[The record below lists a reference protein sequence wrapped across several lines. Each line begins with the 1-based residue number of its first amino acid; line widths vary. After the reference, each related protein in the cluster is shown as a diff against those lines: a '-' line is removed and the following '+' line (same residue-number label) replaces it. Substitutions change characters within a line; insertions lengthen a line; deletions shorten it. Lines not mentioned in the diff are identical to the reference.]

1 MSKMNK
7 QVLYNMSS
15 RYILSLFMVLNL
27 ITGSHL
33 IAQKTIELRDDKQV
47 YFQYDKFEVFEDK
60 ESLKNINDIKNPD
73 FKGFVQAGERDFN
86 RGLTASTVWYKFRL
100 KNETGDRWILKIGKP
115 TLEDATLYIPR
126 INGSL
131 DSNKSSYLQNISARE
146 FKVNNFL
153 MTLEFPDSKEQVF
166 FLRVRSNH
174 SMQVPIEIATLD
186 SLFVSG
192 HYKDIWAGIYLGFIF
207 LMVLYNF
214 FIFLTLRDISYLY
227 YVLYTLFVG
236 LLISMHET
244 YPFDLFWPK
253 MGYLNAYQDILTSL
267 AGVFAILFTMNFL
280 KTKVITPKIH
290 KTLYF
295 IMAIYIV
302 ALILV
307 IFKYTLTAAI
317 FEEIAGLSSSLFV
330 LFAVIYIYRMGYK
343 EARFYLIAWSAF
355 IVGIILFVLSDARI
369 LILLTNDIDTLQIGS
384 AFEAL
389 FMSFALADRFNMYKK
404 EKEELVLQQNV
415 ILEAKVNERTSE
427 LTAALSDLKET
438 QDQLILHEKLASLG
452 KMTSGIAHE
461 IQNPLNFVNNFSDL
475 SRELIVE
482 AKEAKTDEE
491 RNEILDDLEK
501 NMDKIHH
508 HGKRADSIVKNM
520 LMHSRSSAMTK
531 EATDLNGLVN
541 EALNFSYNAIRSKH
555 LGFTCEIERSLDP
568 DLPIAHVIP
577 QDMSRVLL
585 NLFNNAFYA
594 VKDKPDAKVSII
606 TRLIGKQCQIIIRD
620 NGVGIPENIKQ
631 KIFEPFFTTK
641 PSGDGTGLGLSICYD
656 IIKSHGG
663 ELKVESRENEFTE
676 FNITFTI

>member
-1 MSKMNK
+1 MIDLIDKLMFCNKCKYLILLANLLIAYPLLSQKPILLNNNK
-7 QVLYNMSS
+7 QVYGQFEN
-15 RYILSLFMVLNL
+15 FN
-27 ITGSHL
+27 
-33 IAQKTIELRDDKQV
+33 V
-47 YFQYDKFEVFEDK
+47 YVDK
-60 ESLKNINDIKNPD
+60 ESKLSISTIKDPE
-73 FKGFVQAGERDFN
+73 FKGFVQAGKRDFN
-86 RGLTASTVWYKFRL
+86 RGLTSATVWYKFKL
-100 KNETGDRWILKIGKP
+100 INQTGDRWIIKIGKP
-115 TLEDATLYIPR
+115 TLEEATLFVPR
-126 INGSL
+126 IDGSV
-131 DSNKSSYLQNISARE
+131 DSSTSSYIQNISSRE

-153 MTLEFPDSKEQVF
+153 MTLNFPDNKEQEF
-166 FLRVRSNH
+166 FLKVRSNH

-207 LMVLYNF
+207 VMVLFNF
-214 FIFLTLRDISYLY
+214 FIFLSLKDISYLY
-227 YVLYTLFVG
+227 YVLYTLFIG

-244 YPFDLFWPK
+244 YPFDLFWPN

-267 AGVFAILFTMNFL
+267 AGVFGILFTMKFL
-280 KTKVITPKIH
+280 NTKVITPKIH

-295 IMAIYIV
+295 IMALYII

-307 IFKYTLTAAI
+307 FFKFTLTAAI

-330 LFAVIYIYRMGYK
+330 LFAVIYIYRLGYK
-343 EARFYLIAWSAF
+343 EARYYLIAWSAF

-369 LILLTNDIDTLQIGS
+369 LILLTDSVDTLQIGS

-415 ILEAKVNERTSE
+415 ILETKVNERTSE
-427 LTAALSDLKET
+427 LSTALLELKET

-475 SRELIVE
+475 SRELI
-482 AKEAKTDEE
+482 KEAKDAPSEEE
-491 RNEILDDLEK
+491 RNEILTDLDK
-501 NMDKIHH
+501 NLEKIHH

-520 LMHSRSSAMTK
+520 LMHSRSSPMTK
-531 EATDLNGLVN
+531 EATDINGLVN
-541 EALNFSYNAIRSKH
+541 EAINFSYNAIKSKNI
-555 LGFTCEIERSLDP
+555 GFTCEVIKDLDP
-568 DLPIAHVIP
+568 HMPEVHVIA

-594 VKDKPDAKVSII
+594 VKEKVNAKVEVS
-606 TRLIGKQCQIIIRD
+606 TKLKGKLCEIRIRD
-620 NGVGIPENIKQ
+620 NGSGMPEHVKQ

-641 PSGDGTGLGLSICYD
+641 PSGEGTGLGLSICYD
-656 IIKSHGG
+656 IIKTHNG
-663 ELKVESRENEFTE
+663 ELKVDTKENEYTE
-676 FNITFTI
+676 FNITFAI